1 MHSLQRGAFF
11 IYEIYLS
18 VPKQKDFVKEFLL
31 DKINMYVISLQQNTT
46 YCAISTYI
54 FTTKRGLNY
63 EMSFLR

>member
-11 IYEIYLS
+11 IYGIYLP
-18 VPKQKDFVKEFLL
+18 VPKQKDFVKEFSL

>member
-11 IYEIYLS
+11 ICTTYVS
-18 VPKQKDFVKEFLL
+18 VPKQKDFVKEFFL

-46 YCAISTYI
+46 YCTILTCI

>member
-11 IYEIYLS
+11 IYTTY
-18 VPKQKDFVKEFLL
+18 VAVQKQKEFVKKISL

-46 YCAISTYI
+46 YCTISTYI